1 MKTKVVLVVLL
12 VACVGLVVGLFA
24 TKVTLNQTES
34 QHTNDV
40 ASIVEFSNQLVD
52 ANGELKDLREVNISL
67 TNDLAM
73 SRAQA
78 TQLSNNLASAL
89 ATIAEARTSLAG
101 AEDEVTNLTT
111 HVSELE
117 VQNRVLDER
126 VIELTNTLAQM
137 DTVISNTESQLALT
151 TTNNAYLQSELQSQ
165 MAQRSELEHK
175 FNDINEVRSQIAKLK
190 EELFIQRHVKLMQ
203 GNNNIGKKGAEM
215 LISRMSQGT
224 NGPARPPSN
233 YDLNVEVGSDGSVKV
248 IPPVSTTNSAAH

>member
-1 MKTKVVLVVLL
+1 MKIKVIIVILI
-12 VACVGLVVGLFA
+12 VACVGLIVGLFA
-24 TKVTLNQTES
+24 TKVTLNQSEV

-52 ANGELKDLREVNISL
+52 ASGQLKDLREVNISL

-73 SRAQA
+73 SRAEA
-78 TQLSNNLASAL
+78 AQLSNNLATAL
-89 ATIAEARTSLAG
+89 ATVAETRTSLAG
-101 AEDEVTNLTT
+101 AQDEVTNLTT

-126 VIELTNTLAQM
+126 VVELTNTLAQM

-151 TTNNAYLQSELQSQ
+151 QTNNTYLQSELQAQ

-175 FNDINEVRSQIAKLK
+175 FNDINEVRTQISKLK
-190 EELFIQRHVKLMQ
+190 EEIFIQRHVKMMAESN
-203 GNNNIGKKGAEM
+203 GNKKGGEM
-215 LISRMSQGT
+215 LIARMAQGT
-224 NGPARPPSN
+224 NGPTRPPSN

-248 IPPVSTTNSAAH
+248 IPPVSATNSAAH

>member
-1 MKTKVVLVVLL
+1 MKIKVIIVVLIVV
-12 VACVGLVVGLFA
+12 CVGLVVGLFA
-24 TKVTLNQTES
+24 TKVTLSQSEV

-52 ANGELKDLREVNISL
+52 ASGQLKDLREVNISL

-73 SRAQA
+73 SRAEA
-78 TQLSNNLASAL
+78 AQLSNNLATAL
-89 ATIAEARTSLAG
+89 ATVAETRTSLAG
-101 AEDEVTNLTT
+101 AQDEVTNLNT

-126 VIELTNTLAQM
+126 VVELTNTLAQM

-151 TTNNAYLQSELQSQ
+151 QTNNTYLQSELQAQ

-175 FNDINEVRSQIAKLK
+175 FNDINEVRTQISKLK
-190 EELFIQRHVKLMQ
+190 EEIFIQRHVKLMAESN
-203 GNNNIGKKGAEM
+203 GNKKGGEM
-215 LISRMSQGT
+215 LISRMAQGT
-224 NGPARPPSN
+224 NGPARSSN

-248 IPPVSTTNSAAH
+248 IPPATAPNSAAH